1 MRLALADA
9 FAQEPLLLAL
19 PPVKMD
25 PRQRTAPQAGR
36 ATVMTG
42 GGSQPLRA
50 FTPHPT
56 NPGESFVHD
65 LFCTLKSYKSR
76 FLPILRPGAL
86 IASLLAISLGG
97 CDRIGS
103 NSPLGT
109 KPGIPRICG
118 VAPWQGREAATDSDV
133 VNRDLAVCL
142 WEKSR
147 LLADAP
153 ATNDELGRAIVGGC
167 WDRVSAWGR
176 VVSPASTMEEIDR
189 VVARLQLQSLYWVI
203 EARAGNCRLP
213 TRDVGS

>member
-1 MRLALADA
+1 M
-9 FAQEPLLLAL
+9 
-19 PPVKMD
+19 
-25 PRQRTAPQAGR
+25 AGR
-36 ATVMTG
+36 G
-42 GGSQPLRA
+42 NQSRRA

-56 NPGESFVHD
+56 NPGESFVHGV
-65 LFCTLKSYKSR
+65 FCTLKSYKSR
-76 FLPILRPGAL
+76 VFPRLRSGAL
-86 IASLLAISLGG
+86 AVAAGLLTISLGG

-103 NSPLGT
+103 NSPFGT
-109 KPGIPRICG
+109 KASVPRICG
-118 VAPWQGREAATDSDV
+118 VAPWQGREAETDSDV

-203 EARAGNCRLP
+203 EARAGNCHLP
-213 TRDVGS
+213 ARDLGS